1 VADPGAGQAALTDPA
16 ILQLADVTR
25 VYRLGGE
32 TVHALDGV
40 NLTVS
45 RGEFLAVMGRS
56 GSGKSTLL
64 NVVGCLDRPTSG
76 TILLDGIDVT
86 RLPKSELP
94 RIRRQKLGF
103 VFQLFNLI
111 PTLTALENVM
121 LPMEYAGLPEKTRRL
136 QAQAALDAVGLA
148 DRLGH
153 RPGELSG
160 GQAQRVAIARA
171 LAPQPAIVLADEP
184 TGALDSQSARA
195 VIGLMR
201 QFNQSRGQT
210 FIIVTHDPQVAE
222 QTNRIVR
229 LSDGRV
235 ASDVPVGELSR

>member
-1 VADPGAGQAALTDPA
+1 MADPGAGQAALTDPA

-148 DRLGH
+148 DRLDH

>member
-1 VADPGAGQAALTDPA
+1 VADPGAGQAALTDPL

-32 TVHALDGV
+32 TVRALDGV

-64 NVVGCLDRPTSG
+64 NVIGCLDRPTSG

-86 RLPKSELP
+86 RLAKSELP

-121 LPMEYAGLPEKTRRL
+121 LPMEYAGVSEKTRRL

-148 DRLGH
+148 DRLSH
-153 RPGELSG
+153 RPAELSG

-201 QFNQSRGQT
+201 QFNQSRRQT
-210 FIIVTHDPQVAE
+210 FIIVTHDQQVAE

-235 ASDVPVGELSR
+235 ASDLPVSELSQ

>member
-121 LPMEYAGLPEKTRRL
+121 LPMEYAGSPEKTRRL

-148 DRLGH
+148 DRLDH

>member
-148 DRLGH
+148 DRLDH

>member
-148 DRLGH
+148 DRLDH

-235 ASDVPVGELSR
+235 ASDVPVDELSR